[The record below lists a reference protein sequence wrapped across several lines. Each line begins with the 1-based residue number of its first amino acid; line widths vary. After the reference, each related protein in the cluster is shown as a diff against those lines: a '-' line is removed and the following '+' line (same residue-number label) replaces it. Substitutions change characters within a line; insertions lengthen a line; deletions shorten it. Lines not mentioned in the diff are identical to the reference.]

1 MNATYLM
8 FVVMAFLAVVL
19 VLEGLYHTFFAG
31 RSREARRIRNRLAQL
46 NDLGQP
52 VELRLTREEE
62 QARLSELARWLMDR
76 AWGRKLTFYVNQA
89 DAGLHTA
96 DMLLI
101 SAALLMAGVLA
112 AVVLGRPLVFG
123 AAVGVALAAAPWW
136 FIGFRHDKRL
146 RRLEQQFPEALD
158 MMARAMRAGHA
169 LSVAIKMCGDE
180 LPGPLGPELRELS
193 DEVTL
198 GIPFNDA
205 LQGLVHR
212 VPLRDVTFLAVAL
225 TVQRE
230 TGGNL
235 AELLDKLAHLMRE
248 RFKLVGDVRVK
259 SAEGRL
265 SAWILGLLPFGMG
278 ALLSLLNPDA
288 IALLW
293 TDATGR
299 TWLVR
304 IAVLMGVGIF
314 WITRIVRVKA

>member
-278 ALLSLLNPDA
+278 ALLSQLNPDA

-293 TDATGR
+293 TDPTGR